1 MQHPLQI
8 TKQEILKRKGKFY
21 LLLPIIVVPFL
32 SLLLWSMGIINNTTT
47 ANQSV
52 ASKGLNLSLP
62 EAKPTDDSN

>member
-8 TKQEILKRKGKFY
+8 TKQEILNRKGKFY

-32 SLLLWSMGIINNTTT
+32 SLLLWSIGIINNTTT
-47 ANQSV
+47 ANQPV
-52 ASKGLNLSLP
+52 AGKGLNLSLP